1 MKYRGKQK
9 IDGYHWYY
17 GDLLDARDVTY
28 IVESIDKGEYRSIKV
43 VPETVT
49 KCIDYV
55 DINGVDIYVGDII
68 KIRKSDIYWSEQ
80 DEEVYVVETKQGFL
94 YRLTKRKFNTI
105 EVIGNIWDNPHVLEL
120 CKKEIGNDSSR
131 TGKTEEVAS

>member
-9 IDGYHWYY
+9 IGDYYWYC
-17 GDLLDARDVTY
+17 GDLIYIHHDAY
-28 IVESIDKGEYRSIKV
+28 IITQSDKGECYSTKV
-43 VPETVT
+43 APETVT
-49 KCIDYV
+49 ECIDYV

-68 KIRKSDIYWSEQ
+68 KILKSDIYSYKE
-80 DEEVYVVETKQGFL
+80 DEEVYVVETKKGFL

-105 EVIGNIWDNPHVLEL
+105 EVIGNIWDNPQLLEV
-120 CKKEIGNDSSR
+120 KNDSSR

>member
-9 IDGYHWYY
+9 INDHYWYC
-17 GDLLDARDVTY
+17 GDLIYIYHDAY
-28 IVESIDKGEYRSIKV
+28 IITQSDKGECYSTKV
-43 VPETVT
+43 APETVT
-49 KCIDYV
+49 ECIDYV

-68 KIRKSDIYWSEQ
+68 KILKSDIYSYKE
-80 DEEVYVVETKQGFL
+80 DEEVYVVETKKGFL